1 MKSFLSIKPGATFF
15 LGSSQTLVYHKD
27 SIEVIYRYQSG
38 KKSFY
43 THVYMYIVDD
53 TKVTLYADWGDYFL
67 HLDSITQ
74 IDHFDGIMKRP
85 CPTFVEILTNDD
97 FEKAGIMSMNGK
109 ETMGLGM
116 DVKVDWNGKIKP
128 AALPYYPSVADGIV
142 KLTESIPRS
151 PRTALWNSGKIDWL
165 QYGVKKQN
173 RKRISENEVHSSYE
187 DSVCKDSLH
196 TVANIRW
203 F

>member
-1 MKSFLSIKPGATFF
+1 MEKRMR
-15 LGSSQTLVYHKD
+15 D
-27 SIEVIYRYQSG
+27 DYRRRTG

-85 CPTFVEILTNDD
+85 CPTFVEILTNND

-109 ETMGLGM
+109 ETMGIGM

-128 AALPYYPSVADGIV
+128 AALPYHPSVADGII
-142 KLTESIPRS
+142 KLTEKSLKLYTEISKNCPLK
-151 PRTALWNSGKIDWL
+151 LW
-165 QYGVKKQN
+165 
-173 RKRISENEVHSSYE
+173 
-187 DSVCKDSLH
+187 KDRL
-196 TVANIRW
+196 VAVWGEETR
-203 F
+203 

>member
-27 SIEVIYRYQSG
+27 SIEIIYRYQSG

-85 CPTFVEILTNDD
+85 CPTFVEILTNND

-116 DVKVDWNGKIKP
+116 DVKVDWNGKNQ
-128 AALPYYPSVADGIV
+128 AS
-142 KLTESIPRS
+142 RS
-151 PRTALWNSGKIDWL
+151 PILSISSRWHCQVNREELQALYRDL
-165 QYGVKKQN
+165 QELPTETLE
-173 RKRISENEVHSSYE
+173 R
-187 DSVCKDSLH
+187 
-196 TVANIRW
+196 
-203 F
+203 

>member
-109 ETMGLGM
+109 ETMGCKGRLE
-116 DVKVDWNGKIKP
+116 WQNQ
-128 AALPYYPSVADGIV
+128 AS
-142 KLTESIPRS
+142 RS
-151 PRTALWNSGKIDWL
+151 PILSISSRWHCQVNREEPQALYRDL
-165 QYGVKKQN
+165 QELS
-173 RKRISENEVHSSYE
+173 SETLERPPGSR
-187 DSVCKDSLH
+187 LG
-196 TVANIRW
+196 
-203 F
+203 